1 MGFKKLY
8 ISYGVFSL
16 LFHLFVSHVACYT
29 SFSSMENQSKIL
41 SPKI

>member
-16 LFHLFVSHVACYT
+16 LFHLFVSHVACYMT
-29 SFSSMENQSKIL
+29 DGEMEYQS
-41 SPKI
+41 